1 LNFGVGL
8 GSQPLFLVF
17 WRESQPKKS
26 VTVNS
31 SNVCRIM
38 LIKPF
43 IVDELSFYFERTN
56 EVFYYYCFGVW
67 NQGESVGI
75 AGEKVNAPP
84 AELKYKEP

>member
-1 LNFGVGL
+1 
-8 GSQPLFLVF
+8 
-17 WRESQPKKS
+17 
-26 VTVNS
+26 
-31 SNVCRIM
+31 M